1 MTLSIIAAVD
11 KNYLLGSNGEIPWE
25 LPADL
30 KYFKETTMGSPVIMG
45 RKTFESI
52 GFPLPGRKNIIMT
65 RNKNYTAEGCQV
77 VHSKREVLN
86 NFLKNNKEAFIIGGA
101 EVYKLFLSY
110 SDKLYL
116 TVIDHEFSGDTY
128 FPKVNWKNWKK
139 ISEKKANSDNS
150 NPYSYYYQIYKR
162 KN

>member
-77 VHSKREVLN
+77 VHSEREVLN
-86 NFLKNNKEAFIIGGA
+86 NFLKNTKEAFIIGGA